1 MNPSIGTHV
10 ERARLAGIQEPLYVL
25 QGTELGCRSGK
36 PCLMVQCG
44 IDIVVARMNV
54 EPVPCALRIVE
65 PMALIEVGGEIKCIS
80 PSQDLSCPNQGLDD
94 PRTSNHAIA
103 PVVTVLLP
111 QDEAAIHE
119 IRAAVQHPV
128 RQCQCGLAKTTPVI
142 QPVTYC
148 KCQKPVT
155 GVSDW

>member
-10 ERARLAGIQEPLYVL
+10 ERARLARIQEPLYVL
-25 QGTELGCRSGK
+25 LGTQFGCRSRK

-44 IDIVVARMNV
+44 IDSVIARMNV
-54 EPVPCALRIVE
+54 EPVPCTLRIVE
-65 PMALIEVGGEIKCIS
+65 PMALIEVGGELKCIS
-80 PSQDLSCPNQGLDD
+80 PSQHLSCANQGLDD
-94 PRTSNHAIA
+94 PRASYYAIA

-119 IRAAVQHPV
+119 IWTAVQHPV
-128 RQCQCGLAKTTPVI
+128 CQCRCGLAKITPFI

-148 KCQKPVT
+148 KCQKPVA
-155 GVSDW
+155 GISN